1 MITDFHSHVLPN
13 IDDGSS
19 SLEISIEMLR
29 MEAEQGIR
37 YVVATPHFYAQHD
50 SPRKF
55 LERREVS
62 KQQLLREMSKHNG
75 LPQLVVG
82 AEVYYFSG
90 MSESES
96 LMDLTIGNT
105 KYILIEMPM
114 SPWTDSMYEELYKIY
129 KRRGLTP
136 IVAHI
141 DRYISPFKTY
151 HIPERLEELPV
162 LVQANASFFQ
172 RRFTNKM
179 AMHMLREEKIHLIGS
194 DCHNTSDRIP
204 NLGVALSKIEKQLG
218 MDVIKKVQ
226 LHEKEILHFT

>member
-1 MITDFHSHVLPN
+1 MIADFHSHILPK

-19 SLEISIEMLR
+19 SLEMSIEMLR
-29 MEAEQGIR
+29 MEAEQGIQ

-50 SPRKF
+50 SPKKF
-55 LERREVS
+55 LERREAS
-62 KQQLLREMSKHNG
+62 KQQLLKEMSKHDG

-90 MSESES
+90 MCESES

-105 KYILIEMPM
+105 KYILVEMPM

-129 KRRGLTP
+129 TRRRLTP

-151 HIPERLEELPV
+151 RIPERLEELPV

-172 RRFTNKM
+172 HRLTNKM
-179 AMHMLREEKIHLIGS
+179 AMRMLKEEKIHLIGS
-194 DCHNTSDRIP
+194 DCHNISDRAP
-204 NLGVALSKIEKQLG
+204 NLGLTLTKIEKQLG
-218 MDVIKKVQ
+218 LEVVKKI
-226 LHEKEILHFT
+226 LKHEKEILHF

>member
-1 MITDFHSHVLPN
+1 MITDFHSHILSN

-19 SLEISIEMLR
+19 SLEMSIEMLR

-55 LERREVS
+55 LERREAS
-62 KQQLLREMSKHNG
+62 KQQLLREISKYDG
-75 LPQLVVG
+75 LPQLVIG

-105 KYILIEMPM
+105 KYILVEMPM

-129 KRRGLTP
+129 TQRGLTP

-141 DRYISPFKTY
+141 DRYISPFKTH

-172 RRFTNKM
+172 RGFTSKM
-179 AMHMLREEKIHLIGS
+179 AMRMLKEEKIHLLGS
-194 DCHNTSDRIP
+194 DCHNISDRTP
-204 NLGVALSKIEKQLG
+204 NLGTALSQIERQLG
-218 MDVIKKVQ
+218 VDVIKKIN
-226 LHEKEILHFT
+226 LYEKKILHFK

>member
-1 MITDFHSHVLPN
+1 MITDFHSHILSN

-19 SLEISIEMLR
+19 SLEMSIEMLR

-55 LERREVS
+55 LERREAS
-62 KQQLLREMSKHNG
+62 KQQLLREISKYDG
-75 LPQLVVG
+75 LPQLVIG

-105 KYILIEMPM
+105 KYILVEMPM
-114 SPWTDSMYEELYKIY
+114 SPWTDSMYEEIYKIY
-129 KRRGLTP
+129 TQRGLTP

-141 DRYISPFKTY
+141 DRYISPFKTH

-162 LVQANASFFQ
+162 LVQANASFF
-172 RRFTNKM
+172 RRGFTSKM
-179 AMHMLREEKIHLIGS
+179 AMRMLKEEKIHLLGS
-194 DCHNTSDRIP
+194 DCHNISDRTP
-204 NLGVALSKIEKQLG
+204 NLGTALSQIERQLG
-218 MDVIKKVQ
+218 VDVIKKIN
-226 LHEKEILHFT
+226 LYEKKILHFK